1 MSPRRTQAL
10 HDASYCQH
18 LRTVVLIGLQ
28 PGRFGG
34 QGFLVPVSCR
44 CFDQGQSDRLGT
56 GQARCLELA

>member
-10 HDASYCQH
+10 HDARYRQH

-34 QGFLVPVSCR
+34 QGFLVAVSCR
-44 CFDQGQSDRLGT
+44 CFNQGQSYGLGT
-56 GQARCLELA
+56 GQARCLKLA